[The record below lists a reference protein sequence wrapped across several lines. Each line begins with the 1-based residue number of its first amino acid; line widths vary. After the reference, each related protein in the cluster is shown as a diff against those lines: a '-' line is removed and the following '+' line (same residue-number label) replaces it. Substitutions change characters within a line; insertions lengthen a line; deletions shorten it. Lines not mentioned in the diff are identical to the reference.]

1 MYDLDFEIKDKYD
14 IDDLL
19 EVTRILRSENGCP
32 WDREQDHKS
41 VRMNVLEE
49 AYEVMEAIDADDAAM
64 LKEELGDLLF
74 QAVFHCEIEKERGR
88 FEFNDICDDVTKK
101 MIYRHPHVFGDV
113 NVNNSDDVLKN
124 WDKIK
129 KETKGQETYTDTLKS
144 VAKSL
149 PALMRAQKIGK
160 RAMRAGFDY
169 SSAEDAFRALESE
182 KTELGEAVLSGN
194 SENIFEEFGDLLFS
208 CVNLA
213 RHLGIDAEQ
222 ALTQASDKFIRRF
235 EKAEE
240 FINYDSFDMKELEP
254 EKLDEYWKRAKKFY
268 K

>member
-1 MYDLDFEIKDKYD
+1 
-14 IDDLL
+14 
-19 EVTRILRSENGCP
+19 
-32 WDREQDHKS
+32 
-41 VRMNVLEE
+41 
-49 AYEVMEAIDADDAAM
+49 
-64 LKEELGDLLF
+64 
-74 QAVFHCEIEKERGR
+74 
-88 FEFNDICDDVTKK
+88 
-101 MIYRHPHVFGDV
+101 
-113 NVNNSDDVLKN
+113 
-124 WDKIK
+124 
-129 KETKGQETYTDTLKS
+129 
-144 VAKSL
+144 
-149 PALMRAQKIGK
+149 MRAQKIGK